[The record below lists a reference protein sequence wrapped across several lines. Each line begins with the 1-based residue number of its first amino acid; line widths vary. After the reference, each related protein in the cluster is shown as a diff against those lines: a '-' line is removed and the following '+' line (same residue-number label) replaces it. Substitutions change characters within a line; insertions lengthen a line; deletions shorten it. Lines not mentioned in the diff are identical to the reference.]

1 MGEGA
6 LPPEVWLDLKIR
18 LDRLATLEARCQDAL
33 SRLAE
38 GELSP
43 EAYLDLVREQIR
55 AQGDWEERH
64 KRVFGMAPAR
74 PSGLGRLK
82 KPTGPPVIDPL
93 S

>member
-6 LPPEVWLDLKIR
+6 LPPEVWLDLKIK

-33 SRLAE
+33 TRLAE
-38 GELSP
+38 GELSAD
-43 EAYLDLVREQIR
+43 AYLDLVREQIR

-64 KRVFGMAPAR
+64 RKIFGAVASQPKRLR
-74 PSGLGRLK
+74 RLK
-82 KPTGPPVIDPL
+82 KAIESRVIDPL